1 MIKRFHIYNLSVMN
15 KVESAHGIK
24 IAKALGYGTDN
35 QIFIIY
41 LSKIN
46 CFLQADAPVFSSQAE
61 KGDSRRI
68 K

>member
-1 MIKRFHIYNLSVMN
+1 MN
-15 KVESAHGIK
+15 KVEITHGTR

-46 CFLQADAPVFSSQAE
+46 CSFRLMRPYFLPKQQKVILDA
-61 KGDSRRI
+61 
-68 K
+68 

>member
-1 MIKRFHIYNLSVMN
+1 MN
-15 KVESAHGIK
+15 KVEITHGIR
-24 IAKALGYGTDN
+24 IAKALGYGADN

-46 CFLQADAPVFSSQAE
+46 CFFQADAPVFSSQAA
-61 KGDSRRI
+61 KGDSRSI

>member
-1 MIKRFHIYNLSVMN
+1 MN

-46 CFLQADAPVFSSQAE
+46 CFFQADAPVFSSQAE

>member
-1 MIKRFHIYNLSVMN
+1 MS
-15 KVESAHGIK
+15 KVESTHGIK

-35 QIFIIY
+35 QIFTIS
-41 LSKIN
+41 LPKIN
-46 CFLQADAPVFSSQAE
+46 CFFQTDAPVFFSQAA